1 MGLSGRICLVDEKKG
16 VGKVDEED
24 NEIRIKIMIL
34 SSCQGGP
41 YPKSSKKEVHK
52 CD

>member
-1 MGLSGRICLVDEKKG
+1 LSGRICLVDEIKR

-24 NEIRIKIMIL
+24 DEIRIKKQYCRL
-34 SSCQGGP
+34 VRGRP